1 MLYDVVETDEAIEDI
16 VNFATCI
23 KRKFKNQQAIDNLLN
38 NYDKQVQSL
47 MAFPTGYRGIS
58 VEYRGYEIRI
68 KPFDTYNLF
77 FVVNEEEQRVTILR
91 VLKNRQDWQ
100 RILRIETEYHFTY
113 QK

>member
-1 MLYDVVETDEAIEDI
+1 MLYEVVETDEAIEDI
-16 VNFATCI
+16 INFAAYI
-23 KRKFKNQQAIDNLLN
+23 KGKFKNQQAIDNLLN
-38 NYDKQVQSL
+38 NYNKQVQSL

-58 VEYRGYEIRI
+58 VGYRGYEIRI

-100 RILRIETEYHFTY
+100 RILRIETEYHFTH